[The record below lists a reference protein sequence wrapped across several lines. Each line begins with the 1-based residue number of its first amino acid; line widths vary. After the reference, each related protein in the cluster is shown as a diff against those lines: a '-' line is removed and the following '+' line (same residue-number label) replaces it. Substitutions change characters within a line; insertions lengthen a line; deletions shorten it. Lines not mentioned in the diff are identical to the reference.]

1 MTSFEL
7 LGDPQ
12 NALNKISDQTGDPKI
27 DGKWHEHYYPGGNG
41 GYGYTIRTGWTDG
54 EFEFVVR
61 VYLGVKSP
69 IGSELRT
76 NFRAKPEF
84 S

>member
-54 EFEFVVR
+54 EFEICC
-61 VYLGVKSP
+61 KSV
-69 IGSELRT
+69 
-76 NFRAKPEF
+76 FRCKKSNWF
-84 S
+84 